1 MKRFAAF
8 FLILAFLMLTLV
20 LGGAALGQDAGDSVT
35 LHLIRDNEH
44 SLTLYNPSG
53 GSLSLVGL
61 ELRVL
66 DQNDA
71 IRVIVPASDFDAL
84 ILTGGAASA
93 NTCYIYELNR
103 AAPPTSSLC
112 SQAAPVKK
120 LLPQADVFWYD
131 FNGSLPRDIA
141 LWRDGQFTG
150 TTCPGNVA
158 DCLFSWSPIPPT
170 FTPSPMPTPA
180 EPVIP
185 NGFSNLGEIQ
195 PQSLENILNQTSI
208 QAWTAAGWTG
218 AGQRVGVIDHHF
230 GDIASLP
237 FPVMTKD
244 ALGDYDTD
252 NLTSGRDV
260 LEVIRGVAPG
270 AELFACRYAIFDE
283 FQGCV
288 AWMIEQQVTVI
299 NHAAGAPVLRLD
311 ENSGWSQAV
320 NTATGQNI
328 VWVEAAGNFAAGHRI
343 REFRDNDG
351 DGLHEFRG
359 ITGYNEVLAFAPIQ
373 HQSGTVM
380 LAWESSTENPVDLD
394 LIITDPATGLKIT
407 DTVQSGAANP
417 DGVTLEYAT
426 FNMDEG
432 FGVQIRNVSG
442 RALDENDFSLY
453 VEFAG
458 IPDADTRETITAPGD
473 SAQALTIAVL
483 QGARIA
489 PYSSQGPAGSE
500 NKPDLA
506 APGEIQL
513 ADGRLFIG
521 SSASAA
527 LVSGFAALI
536 REAYPNDGQEEIQDF
551 VLDFATYEEGEF
563 QGPDQVYGKG
573 ILVAPAPLPRTPEVA
588 IAVVPTIE
596 PAPLR
601 AGEPVAVVRES
612 SVNLR
617 SGPGT
622 AYQVEGYAYLDDAF
636 TIVGQAFRNSWFV
649 VEAENGQRFWLA
661 ASVVDVVNVPEDL
674 PVATF
679 PPAPTQPPPPN
690 TPTFEPP
697 PPRPLDAPA
706 APGNVRLTPT
716 RRPLPAGVVT
726 PLVTATPNQIATR
739 RVVETATQYAG
750 RLTATATGWTATY
763 TPSPTVNL
771 TLVSATPTA
780 TMTVTHTP
788 TRTPSPTNT
797 VRSAIGGQSVA
808 TNTPIN
814 MPTNTPAQCVPTKPA
829 SWSGWVIYTIRS
841 GDTLGQLAV
850 DTGTSVAAIM
860 TANCLS
866 SSNILA
872 GNPLY
877 LPKQP
882 PPPPD
887 SDGDGAPDSQDQC
900 PNQAGPASNNYC
912 PSGPDRDGDGA
923 PDSQD
928 ECPDQAGPASNNFCP
943 IITGTDSDGDG
954 APNTQDPCPNEAGPA
969 SNNYCPLPPP
979 PLSVTINSV
988 NGLAYVAG
996 VGCQADVS
1004 ITVSGG
1010 SGSVQGQFRVRHA
1023 NYDDT
1028 YPTDTFS
1035 SGGKQVT
1042 LGGRNPGEKDHEV
1055 WIEYDGGSSNHV
1067 TASCSGFPYPS

>member
-1 MKRFAAF
+1 MKRFVAF
-8 FLILAFLMLTLV
+8 FLMISFLILTLV

-35 LHLIRDNEH
+35 LHLIRDNER
-44 SLTLYNPSG
+44 SLTLYNPFG

-66 DQNDA
+66 DQNGA

-93 NTCYIYELNR
+93 NTCYIYELNGT
-103 AAPPTSSLC
+103 APPTSSLC

-120 LLPQADVFWYD
+120 RLPQADVFWYD

-180 EPVIP
+180 EPIIP

-208 QAWTAAGWTG
+208 QTWTAAGWTG

-244 ALGDYDTD
+244 ALEDYDTD

-260 LEVIRGVAPG
+260 LEVIHGVAQG
-270 AELFACRYAIFDE
+270 AELFACRYATFDE

-288 AWMIEQQVTVI
+288 AWMIEQHVTVI

-320 NTATGQNI
+320 NAATGQNI

-394 LIITDPATGLKIT
+394 LIITDPATGQKIT
-407 DTVQSGAANP
+407 DTVQSGAADP

-432 FGVQIRNVSG
+432 FGVQIRNASG
-442 RALDENDFSLY
+442 RVLDENDFSLY

-513 ADGRLFIG
+513 ANGRLFIG

-536 REAYPNDGQEEIQDF
+536 REANPNDGQEEIQGF

-563 QGPDQVYGKG
+563 QGADPVYGRG
-573 ILVAPAPLPRTPEVA
+573 ILIAPAPLPRTPEAEIV
-588 IAVVPTIE
+588 IIPTIE
-596 PAPLR
+596 PAPLSP
-601 AGEPVAVVRES
+601 GEPVARVREL

-617 SGPGT
+617 GGPGT

-636 TIVGQAFRNSWFV
+636 TIIGQAFRNSWYV

-706 APGNVRLTPT
+706 APGSVRLTPT
-716 RRPLPAGVVT
+716 PRPRPVGIVT
-726 PLVTATPNQIATR
+726 PLVMATPNARATQAIIA
-739 RVVETATQYAG
+739 TATQYAG
-750 RLTATATGWTATY
+750 NLTATATLWTATY

-771 TLVSATPTA
+771 TLVSATPTS
-780 TMTVTHTP
+780 VTGARIQGQGITP
-788 TRTPSPTNT
+788 SLTLTSINTPSP
-797 VRSAIGGQSVA
+797 
-808 TNTPIN
+808 
-814 MPTNTPAQCVPTKPA
+814 CVPTKPA
-829 SWSGWVIYTIRS
+829 SWSGWVAYTIRGGDNLS
-841 GDTLGQLAV
+841 GLAAATGT
-850 DTGTSVAAIM
+850 DTGTIM
-860 TANCLS
+860 SANCLTS
-866 SSNILA
+866 TTIIS
-872 GNPLY
+872 GNTLY

-887 SDGDGAPDSQDQC
+887 SDGDGSPDSQDPC

-912 PSGPDRDGDGA
+912 PSGPDRDGDGS
-923 PDSQD
+923 PDD
-928 ECPDQAGPASNNFCP
+928 RDRCPDQAGPASNDYCP

-969 SNNYCPLPPP
+969 SNNYCPLPISPSISIP
-979 PLSVTINSV
+979 NV
-988 NGLAYVAG
+988 GG
-996 VGCQADVS
+996 V
-1004 ITVSGG
+1004 G
-1010 SGSVQGQFRVRHA
+1010 SGSGGGCLATISVSGPSDISGHICIRVDDGYTDCQPGHYDFSGPGTYFVEFGGVGQGHTVWMET
-1023 NYDDT
+1023 NKG
-1028 YPTDTFS
+1028 TF
-1035 SGGKQVT
+1035 GA
-1042 LGGRNPGEKDHEV
+1042 
-1055 WIEYDGGSSNHV
+1055 GSR
-1067 TASCSGFPYPS
+1067 TCS